1 MCGIAGF
8 IIKEPASSHFL
19 ELTLRKMSNEIIHR
33 GPDDFGSYISE
44 SHTLGLAHRRL
55 SIIDLSENGRQPMAS
70 FCKRYVICFNG
81 EIYNFFELKK
91 QLRNVKFSGNS
102 DTEVLVNYISIFGLE
117 KTLEDIKGQFAFGVF
132 DIKEQQ
138 FYICRDFIGEKP
150 LYYSLDNESFV
161 FGSELSVISHS
172 GLKSLSVSDAAINL
186 FLRFGYI
193 PAPNSIFDEV
203 KKILPGQY
211 LRVSATNLSDFEIKT
226 FFNIQDRYLKNI
238 NCDKLDSKELST
250 NFEALLH
257 KSVESQLIS
266 DVPIGGLLSGGI
278 DSSLICAIANEITE
292 KPLNTFTIG
301 FSESEYDESN
311 YASLIAKELGTNHH
325 ELILS
330 PNDIVSTIPRILSNF
345 DEPFGDS
352 SQIPT
357 YMVME
362 HAASKVKVVLS
373 GDGGDELFGGY
384 TRYMHVP
391 RVWSYLKYIPEYL
404 RKTFLPILR
413 FMPIEALNKLR
424 VGDIVQ
430 IGTKLEK
437 VLLKAGKVRNQEE
450 LYLSIIQEKLDG
462 DLFGS
467 NNASHEFIDNRNRW
481 PSTENFILDM
491 MVIDMLTYLPDDI
504 LTKVDRTSMMC
515 SIESRAP
522 FLDKEIIDFA
532 ISLPIEMKISGG
544 TSKVLLREMLQKK
557 IPTALYE
564 RPKMGFT
571 MPISIWMKN
580 DLSDWVKGIFDDSIY
595 FDRDILKSSYDRFL
609 EGRMSYTLLWNLI
622 SLESW
627 LQEHKL

>member
-8 IIKEPASSHFL
+8 VIKEPASSQFL
-19 ELTLRKMSNEIIHR
+19 EQTLRNMSNEIVHR

-70 FCKRYVICFNG
+70 FCKRFIICFNG
-81 EIYNFFELKK
+81 EIYNFRELKK
-91 QLRNVKFSGNS
+91 QLKNVKFYGNS
-102 DTEVLVNYISIFGLE
+102 DTEVLVNHISIFGLE
-117 KTLEDIKGQFAFGVF
+117 KTLSDIKGQFAFAVF
-132 DIKEQQ
+132 DKKEQQ
-138 FYICRDFIGEKP
+138 VYICRDFIGEKP
-150 LYYSLDNESFV
+150 LYYSLDSESFV
-161 FGSELSVISHS
+161 FGSELSAVSRS
-172 GLKSLSVSDAAINL
+172 GLKKLSLSDSAINL

-193 PAPNSIFDEV
+193 PAPNSIFEEV

-211 LRVSATNLSDFEIKT
+211 LRVNAKNLSDFEIKT
-226 FFNIQDRYLKNI
+226 FFNIHERYLN
-238 NCDKLDSKELST
+238 NHNSNKLDFKELST
-250 NFEALLH
+250 NFETLLYN
-257 KSVESQLIS
+257 SIESQLIS

-311 YASLIAKELGTNHH
+311 YASLIAKELGTHHH

-330 PNDIVSTIPRILSNF
+330 PNDIVSKIPRILSNF

-391 RVWSYLKYIPEYL
+391 RVWSYLKYIPSYL
-404 RKTFLPILR
+404 RQAFIPVLR
-413 FMPIEALNKLR
+413 IMPIEALNKLR

-430 IGTKLEK
+430 LGTKLEK
-437 VLLKAGKVRNQEE
+437 ILLKAGSVRNQEE
-450 LYLSIIQEKLDG
+450 LYLSIIQEKLG
-462 DLFGS
+462 DDLASS
-467 NNASHEFIDNRNRW
+467 NNASHDFIDNRSKW
-481 PSTENFILDM
+481 PNTENFILDM

-532 ISLPIEMKISGG
+532 ISLPLKMKIRGG
-544 TSKVLLREMLQKK
+544 VSKVLLREILQKK
-557 IPTALYE
+557 IPAPLYE

-580 DLSDWVKGIFDDSIY
+580 QLSDWVQEIFNDSVY
-595 FDRDILKSSYDRFL
+595 FDRSILKGSYKKFL
-609 EGRMSYTLLWNLI
+609 EGRISHTLLWNLI